1 MKKYQKKNASEE
13 SKKKNTS
20 EANGK
25 QQQKKKKN
33 ASEANGKQQK
43 KKNASEANGKQQ
55 QQKKKN
61 ASEANGTRENNVFI
75 ETINMETQT
84 IFHNN
89 GSVNIYPCDFELGQH
104 IIANGRNIATQK
116 GRMTTDD
123 DGRSHFL
130 PYAKGSGHRYMR
142 LFDTPHG
149 EMKMTK
155 ENIIFTLKFPKRFG
169 KALIEKLLGEE
180 SDMMKAYVKSRITE
194 THW

>member
-13 SKKKNTS
+13 SKKNVS

-33 ASEANGKQQK
+33 ASEANGKQQ
-43 KKNASEANGKQQ
+43 
-55 QQKKKN
+55 KKN

-104 IIANGRNIATQK
+104 IIANGRNIASQK

-123 DGRSHFL
+123 DGRSHFR

-180 SDMMKAYVKSRITE
+180 SDMMKAYVKSRRTE

>member
-13 SKKKNTS
+13 SKKKKNAS
-20 EANGK
+20 EES
-25 QQQKKKKN
+25 KKKN
-33 ASEANGKQQK
+33 ASEANGKQQ
-43 KKNASEANGKQQ
+43 
-55 QQKKKN
+55 KKN

-104 IIANGRNIATQK
+104 IIANGRNIASQK

-123 DGRSHFL
+123 DGRSHFR

-180 SDMMKAYVKSRITE
+180 SDMMKAYVKSRRTE

>member
-25 QQQKKKKN
+25 QQQKKKN
-33 ASEANGKQQK
+33 TSEANGKQQK
-43 KKNASEANGKQQ
+43 KKKNTSEANGKQQ
-55 QQKKKN
+55 QKKKKN

-104 IIANGRNIATQK
+104 IIANGRNIASQK

-123 DGRSHFL
+123 DGRSHFR

-180 SDMMKAYVKSRITE
+180 SDMMKAYVKSRRTE

>member
-55 QQKKKN
+55 QKKN

-104 IIANGRNIATQK
+104 IIANGRNIASQK

-123 DGRSHFL
+123 DGRSHFR

-180 SDMMKAYVKSRITE
+180 SDMMKAYVKSRRTE

>member
-25 QQQKKKKN
+25 QQQKKKKKN

-43 KKNASEANGKQQ
+43 KKNASEANGKQ

-104 IIANGRNIATQK
+104 IIANGRNIASQK

-123 DGRSHFL
+123 DGRSHFR

-180 SDMMKAYVKSRITE
+180 SDMMKAYVKSRRTE

>member
-43 KKNASEANGKQQ
+43 
-55 QQKKKN
+55 KKKN

-104 IIANGRNIATQK
+104 IIANGRNIASQK

-123 DGRSHFL
+123 DGRSHFR

-180 SDMMKAYVKSRITE
+180 SDMMKAYVKSRRTE

>member
-25 QQQKKKKN
+25 QQQKKKN
-33 ASEANGKQQK
+33 ASEANGKQQQK
-43 KKNASEANGKQQ
+43 KKNASEANGKQ

-104 IIANGRNIATQK
+104 IIANGRNIASQK

-123 DGRSHFL
+123 DGRSHFR

-180 SDMMKAYVKSRITE
+180 SDMMKAYVKSRRTE

>member
-1 MKKYQKKNASEE
+1 MKKYQKKNAPEK

-25 QQQKKKKN
+25 QQKKN
-33 ASEANGKQQK
+33 ASEANGKQQ
-43 KKNASEANGKQQ
+43 
-55 QQKKKN
+55 KKN

-104 IIANGRNIATQK
+104 IIANGRNIASQK

-123 DGRSHFL
+123 DGRSHFR

-180 SDMMKAYVKSRITE
+180 SDMMKAYVKSRRTE

>member
-13 SKKKNTS
+13 SKKNVSEANGKQQQKKKNTS

-25 QQQKKKKN
+25 QQQ
-33 ASEANGKQQK
+33 QK
-43 KKNASEANGKQQ
+43 
-55 QQKKKN
+55 KKKN
-61 ASEANGTRENNVFI
+61 ASEANGTRENNIFI

-104 IIANGRNIATQK
+104 IIANGRNIASQK

-123 DGRSHFL
+123 DGRSHFR

-180 SDMMKAYVKSRITE
+180 SDMMKAYVKSRRTE

>member
-13 SKKKNTS
+13 SKKNVSEANGKQQQKKKNTS

-25 QQQKKKKN
+25 QQQKKKN
-33 ASEANGKQQK
+33 TSEANGK
-43 KKNASEANGKQQ
+43 

-104 IIANGRNIATQK
+104 IIANGRNIASQK

-123 DGRSHFL
+123 DGRSHFR

-180 SDMMKAYVKSRITE
+180 SDMMKAYVKSRRTE

>member
-33 ASEANGKQQK
+33 TSEANGK
-43 KKNASEANGKQQ
+43 Q

-104 IIANGRNIATQK
+104 IIANGRNIASQK

-123 DGRSHFL
+123 DGRSHFR

-180 SDMMKAYVKSRITE
+180 SDMMKAYVKSRRTE

>member
-25 QQQKKKKN
+25 QQQKKKN

-43 KKNASEANGKQQ
+43 KKNASEANGKQ

-104 IIANGRNIATQK
+104 IIANGRNIASQK

-123 DGRSHFL
+123 DGRSHFR

-180 SDMMKAYVKSRITE
+180 SDMMKAYVKSRRTE

>member
-43 KKNASEANGKQQ
+43 KKNASEANGKQ

-104 IIANGRNIATQK
+104 IIANGRNIASQK

-123 DGRSHFL
+123 DGRSHFR

-180 SDMMKAYVKSRITE
+180 LDMMKAYVKSRRTE

>member
-25 QQQKKKKN
+25 QQQKKN

-43 KKNASEANGKQQ
+43 KKNASEANGKQ

-104 IIANGRNIATQK
+104 IIANGRNIASQK

-123 DGRSHFL
+123 DGRSHFR

-180 SDMMKAYVKSRITE
+180 SDMMKAYVKSRRTE

>member
-25 QQQKKKKN
+25 QQKKN
-33 ASEANGKQQK
+33 ASEANGKQQQK
-43 KKNASEANGKQQ
+43 KKNTSEANGK

-104 IIANGRNIATQK
+104 IIANGRNIASQK

-123 DGRSHFL
+123 DGRSHFR

-180 SDMMKAYVKSRITE
+180 SDMMKAYVKSRRTE

>member
-1 MKKYQKKNASEE
+1 MKKYQKKNAPEESKKNASEE
-13 SKKKNTS
+13 SKKNTS

-25 QQQKKKKN
+25 QQQKKN
-33 ASEANGKQQK
+33 ASEANGKQQ
-43 KKNASEANGKQQ
+43 
-55 QQKKKN
+55 KKN

-104 IIANGRNIATQK
+104 IIANGRNIASQK

-123 DGRSHFL
+123 DGRSHFR

-180 SDMMKAYVKSRITE
+180 SDMMKAYVKSRRTE

>member
-25 QQQKKKKN
+25 QQ
-33 ASEANGKQQK
+33 

-55 QQKKKN
+55 QKKKN
-61 ASEANGTRENNVFI
+61 VSEANGTRENNVFI

-104 IIANGRNIATQK
+104 IIANGRNIASQK

-123 DGRSHFL
+123 DGRSHFR

-180 SDMMKAYVKSRITE
+180 SDMMKAYVKSRRTE

>member
-25 QQQKKKKN
+25 QQQQKKN

-43 KKNASEANGKQQ
+43 KKNASEANGKQ

-89 GSVNIYPCDFELGQH
+89 GSVNIYPCDFELRQH
-104 IIANGRNIATQK
+104 IIANGRNIASQK

-123 DGRSHFL
+123 DGRSHFR

-180 SDMMKAYVKSRITE
+180 SDMMKAYVKSRRTE

>member
-25 QQQKKKKN
+25 QQ
-33 ASEANGKQQK
+33 

-55 QQKKKN
+55 QKKK

-104 IIANGRNIATQK
+104 IIANGRNIASQK

-123 DGRSHFL
+123 DGRSHFR

-180 SDMMKAYVKSRITE
+180 SDMMKAYVKSRRTE

>member
-13 SKKKNTS
+13 SKK
-20 EANGK
+20 
-25 QQQKKKKN
+25 N

-43 KKNASEANGKQQ
+43 KKKNVSEANGKQQ
-55 QQKKKN
+55 KKKN
-61 ASEANGTRENNVFI
+61 VSEANGTRENNVFI

-104 IIANGRNIATQK
+104 IIANGRNIASQK

-123 DGRSHFL
+123 DGRSHFR

-180 SDMMKAYVKSRITE
+180 SDIMKAYVKSRRTE

>member
-1 MKKYQKKNASEE
+1 MFRLPNFQFRNMKKYQKKNASEE

-33 ASEANGKQQK
+33 ASEANGKQQ
-43 KKNASEANGKQQ
+43 QQ
-55 QQKKKN
+55 KKN

-104 IIANGRNIATQK
+104 IIANGRNIASQK

-123 DGRSHFL
+123 DGRSHFR

-180 SDMMKAYVKSRITE
+180 SDMMKAYVKSRRTE

>member
-43 KKNASEANGKQQ
+43 KKNASESNGKQQ
-55 QQKKKN
+55 QQKKN

-89 GSVNIYPCDFELGQH
+89 GSVNIYPCDFELGQN
-104 IIANGRNIATQK
+104 IIANGRNIASQK

-123 DGRSHFL
+123 DGRSHFR

-180 SDMMKAYVKSRITE
+180 SDMMKAYVKSRRTE

>member
-25 QQQKKKKN
+25 QQKKKNTSEANGKQQKKKKN
-33 ASEANGKQQK
+33 ASEANGK
-43 KKNASEANGKQQ
+43 

-104 IIANGRNIATQK
+104 IIANGRNIASQK

-123 DGRSHFL
+123 DGRSHFR

-180 SDMMKAYVKSRITE
+180 SDMMKAYVKSRRTE

>member
-13 SKKKNTS
+13 SKKKKKNAS
-20 EANGK
+20 EES
-25 QQQKKKKN
+25 KKKN
-33 ASEANGKQQK
+33 ASEESK
-43 KKNASEANGKQQ
+43 KKKASEANGKQQ
-55 QQKKKN
+55 QKKN

-104 IIANGRNIATQK
+104 IIANGRNIASQK

-123 DGRSHFL
+123 DGRSHFR

-180 SDMMKAYVKSRITE
+180 SDMMKAYVKSRRTE

>member
-1 MKKYQKKNASEE
+1 MKKYQKKNASEESKKKNASEE

-25 QQQKKKKN
+25 QQKKN
-33 ASEANGKQQK
+33 V
-43 KKNASEANGKQQ
+43 
-55 QQKKKN
+55 
-61 ASEANGTRENNVFI
+61 SEANGTRENNVFI

-104 IIANGRNIATQK
+104 IIANGRNIASQK

-123 DGRSHFL
+123 DGRSHFR

-180 SDMMKAYVKSRITE
+180 SDMMKTYVKSRRTE

>member
-20 EANGK
+20 ETNGK
-25 QQQKKKKN
+25 QQKKN
-33 ASEANGKQQK
+33 ASEANGKQK
-43 KKNASEANGKQQ
+43 KKNV
-55 QQKKKN
+55 
-61 ASEANGTRENNVFI
+61 SEANGTRENNVFI

-104 IIANGRNIATQK
+104 IIANGRNIASQK

-123 DGRSHFL
+123 DGRSHFR

-180 SDMMKAYVKSRITE
+180 SDMMKAYVKSRRTE

>member
-1 MKKYQKKNASEE
+1 MKKYQKKNAPEESKKKNASEE

-25 QQQKKKKN
+25 QQ
-33 ASEANGKQQK
+33 
-43 KKNASEANGKQQ
+43 
-55 QQKKKN
+55 KKN

-104 IIANGRNIATQK
+104 IIANGRNIASQK

-123 DGRSHFL
+123 DGRSHFR

-169 KALIEKLLGEE
+169 KTLIEKLLGEE
-180 SDMMKAYVKSRITE
+180 SDMMKAYVKSRRTE

>member
-13 SKKKNTS
+13 SKKKKNTS

-25 QQQKKKKN
+25 QQKKN

-43 KKNASEANGKQQ
+43 KNV
-55 QQKKKN
+55 
-61 ASEANGTRENNVFI
+61 SEANGTRENNVFI

-104 IIANGRNIATQK
+104 IIANGRNIASQK

-123 DGRSHFL
+123 DGRSHFR

-180 SDMMKAYVKSRITE
+180 SDMMKAYVKSRRTE

>member
-43 KKNASEANGKQQ
+43 KKKNASEANGKQQ
-55 QQKKKN
+55 QQKKN

-104 IIANGRNIATQK
+104 IIANGRNIASQK

-123 DGRSHFL
+123 DGRSHFR

-180 SDMMKAYVKSRITE
+180 SDMMKAYVKSRRTE

>member
-20 EANGK
+20 EE
-25 QQQKKKKN
+25 
-33 ASEANGKQQK
+33 SK

-55 QQKKKN
+55 QKKKKKKN

-104 IIANGRNIATQK
+104 IIANGRNIASQK

-123 DGRSHFL
+123 DGRSHFR

-180 SDMMKAYVKSRITE
+180 SDMMKAYVKSRRTE

>member
-1 MKKYQKKNASEE
+1 MKKYQKKNASEESKKKNASEE

-25 QQQKKKKN
+25 QQKKN
-33 ASEANGKQQK
+33 V
-43 KKNASEANGKQQ
+43 
-55 QQKKKN
+55 
-61 ASEANGTRENNVFI
+61 SEANGTRENNVFI

-104 IIANGRNIATQK
+104 IIANGRNIASQK
-116 GRMTTDD
+116 GRMTIDD
-123 DGRSHFL
+123 DGRSHFR

-180 SDMMKAYVKSRITE
+180 SDMMKAYVKSRRTE

>member
-25 QQQKKKKN
+25 QQQKKKN
-33 ASEANGKQQK
+33 ASEANGKQQQQ
-43 KKNASEANGKQQ
+43 KKNASEANGKQ

-104 IIANGRNIATQK
+104 IIANGRNIASQK

-123 DGRSHFL
+123 DGRSHFR

-180 SDMMKAYVKSRITE
+180 SDMMKAYVKSRRTE

>member
-25 QQQKKKKN
+25 QQQQKKN

-43 KKNASEANGKQQ
+43 KKNASEANGKQ

-104 IIANGRNIATQK
+104 IIANGRNIASQK

-123 DGRSHFL
+123 DGRSHFR

-180 SDMMKAYVKSRITE
+180 SDMMKAYVKSRRTE

>member
-13 SKKKNTS
+13 SKKNVS

-25 QQQKKKKN
+25 QQQKKKK
-33 ASEANGKQQK
+33 
-43 KKNASEANGKQQ
+43 KNT
-55 QQKKKN
+55 
-61 ASEANGTRENNVFI
+61 SEANGTRENNVFI

-104 IIANGRNIATQK
+104 IIANGRNIASQK

-123 DGRSHFL
+123 DGRSHFR

-169 KALIEKLLGEE
+169 KA
-180 SDMMKAYVKSRITE
+180 DRKSVV
-194 THW
+194 

>member
-25 QQQKKKKN
+25 QQQKKKN
-33 ASEANGKQQK
+33 ASEAN
-43 KKNASEANGKQQ
+43 E
-55 QQKKKN
+55 
-61 ASEANGTRENNVFI
+61 TRENNVFI

-104 IIANGRNIATQK
+104 IIANGRNIASQK

-123 DGRSHFL
+123 DGRSHFR

-142 LFDTPHG
+142 LSSIHHTA
-149 EMKMTK
+149 K
-155 ENIIFTLKFPKRFG
+155 
-169 KALIEKLLGEE
+169 
-180 SDMMKAYVKSRITE
+180 
-194 THW
+194 

>member
-13 SKKKNTS
+13 SKKKNAS
-20 EANGK
+20 EES
-25 QQQKKKKN
+25 KKN
-33 ASEANGKQQK
+33 ASEES

-104 IIANGRNIATQK
+104 IIANGRNIASQK

-123 DGRSHFL
+123 DGRSHFR

-180 SDMMKAYVKSRITE
+180 SDMMKAYVKSRRTE

>member
-25 QQQKKKKN
+25 QQQKN
-33 ASEANGKQQK
+33 TSEANGKQQ
-43 KKNASEANGKQQ
+43 
-55 QQKKKN
+55 KKN

-104 IIANGRNIATQK
+104 IIANGRNIASQK

-123 DGRSHFL
+123 DGRSHFR

-180 SDMMKAYVKSRITE
+180 SDMMKAYVKSRRTE

>member
-25 QQQKKKKN
+25 QQKKN

-43 KKNASEANGKQQ
+43 KNASEANGKQQ
-55 QQKKKN
+55 QKKKN
-61 ASEANGTRENNVFI
+61 VSEANGTRENNVFI

-104 IIANGRNIATQK
+104 IIANGRNIASQK

-123 DGRSHFL
+123 DGRSHFR

-180 SDMMKAYVKSRITE
+180 SDMMKAYVKSRRTE

>member
-13 SKKKNTS
+13 SKK
-20 EANGK
+20 
-25 QQQKKKKN
+25 N
-33 ASEANGKQQK
+33 ASEES

-104 IIANGRNIATQK
+104 IIANGRNIASQK

-123 DGRSHFL
+123 DGRSHFR

-180 SDMMKAYVKSRITE
+180 SDMMKAYVKSRRTE